1 MRAHTC
7 TWQKNRFVGREKIG
21 IDLMGKGEWSQ
32 AVAQAKSIEDTWDS
46 ILRAPRQPPAK
57 GARVVFVELLGRT
70 RLNLMAGNVTSEM
83 ANAESRWRVELL
95 GIAEP
100 INVRA
105 HQLLVLEHVAPAGC
119 LSAAPLVVGDQAP
132 PAAEAEEAGMAAG
145 GPHAQEPV
153 EQGGHVAL
161 A

>member
-1 MRAHTC
+1 
-7 TWQKNRFVGREKIG
+7 
-21 IDLMGKGEWSQ
+21 MGKGEWSQ

-70 RLNLMAGNVTSEM
+70 TLNLIPGNVTSEM

-95 GIAEP
+95 GIAEQ
-100 INVRA
+100 INVRGD
-105 HQLLVLEHVAPAGC
+105 QLLVLEHVAPAAALPGDAAVYAPAGW
-119 LSAAPLVVGDQAP
+119 LAAAPLVVGDQAP